1 MRNITK
7 QHIEDFHLY
16 LINEEKSGATIEKY
30 MRDIQAFSEWLGS
43 REFDKLNVLAYK
55 TELTKK
61 YAPASVNTV
70 LSSLNS
76 FFTYQEW
83 YELKTKTLKIQR
95 QIFASDEKELTKAE
109 YERLLL
115 TAKKKS
121 ERLYL
126 LMQTICSTGIRI
138 SEVSYVTVEA
148 VNKGRADLYSH

>member
-7 QHIEDFHLY
+7 QHIEDFRLY

-30 MRDIQAFSEWLGS
+30 MRDIQALSAWLGD
-43 REFDKLNVLAYK
+43 RAFDKVDVLTYK
-55 TELTKK
+55 AELTKK

-109 YERLLL
+109 YDRIVGFAENIGI
-115 TAKKKS
+115 ANAFIQEGEAAS
-121 ERLYL
+121 ESF
-126 LMQTICSTGIRI
+126 IPSFDCDG
-138 SEVSYVTVEA
+138 V
-148 VNKGRADLYSH
+148 

>member
-7 QHIEDFHLY
+7 KHIEDFHLY

-30 MRDIQAFSEWLGS
+30 IRDIQSFLNWLDGS
-43 REFDKLNVLAYK
+43 EFDKVDVLAYK

-76 FFTYQEW
+76 FFVYQEW

-115 TAKKKS
+115 TAKQKN
-121 ERLYL
+121 ERLYSL
-126 LMQTICSTGIRI
+126 SPKT
-138 SEVSYVTVEA
+138 Y
-148 VNKGRADLYSH
+148 RAD